1 MYQLT
6 ITVEDVTSTTPFDDL
21 PEAHQ
26 ALMSHVIAQDLYLH
40 ATRPGPPNAPSFTLV
55 RLEEGARAPRAAG
68 SATIAPAPSQ
78 PVIGQRYSAE
88 AAMRWTA
95 EHTAAWCH
103 GRHTNPGARYR
114 LAVLAAARD
123 EARGA
128 FPAGTIFGEAVRL
141 SDAGTAEVPRPSQ
154 CILERLR
161 RNAISAGR
169 NATIN
174 SAGEL
179 AAAVGVELSTE
190 ITAHQTAALI
200 WYYALIVWAVN
211 AS

>member
-6 ITVEDVTSTTPFDDL
+6 ITVEDTTSTTPFDSL
-21 PEAHQ
+21 VEARQ

-40 ATRPGPPNAPSFTLV
+40 PTRSASPNAPSF
-55 RLEEGARAPRAAG
+55 
-68 SATIAPAPSQ
+68 
-78 PVIGQRYSAE
+78 
-88 AAMRWTA
+88 
-95 EHTAAWCH
+95 
-103 GRHTNPGARYR
+103 
-114 LAVLAAARD
+114 
-123 EARGA
+123 
-128 FPAGTIFGEAVRL
+128 
-141 SDAGTAEVPRPSQ
+141 
-154 CILERLR
+154 

-169 NATIN
+169 NATRN

-179 AAAVGVELSTE
+179 AAAVETEPSTE